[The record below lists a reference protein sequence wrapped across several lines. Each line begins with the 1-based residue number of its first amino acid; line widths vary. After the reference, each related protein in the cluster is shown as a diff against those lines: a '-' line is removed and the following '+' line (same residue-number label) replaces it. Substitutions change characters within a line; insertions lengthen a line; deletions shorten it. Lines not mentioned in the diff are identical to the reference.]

1 MKITKKH
8 IKGFTL
14 VEAMVATL
22 LASLMS
28 ISVISIYVNQT
39 VSIAAETQ
47 REASTLEANQAYE
60 LVTRLLRQAPRNA
73 LVITYANPVLNGNTL
88 EIANDNIEI
97 TFELPAGFN
106 SWPNNNPNTVPP
118 FNQNIVRISWDNST
132 ADQFL
137 IRVTNANTVAN
148 LNLDP
153 VGQAIAGNNTGDD
166 ARIINF
172 DVWPMQDQS
181 TAAAAVNNPAISGY
195 FVSLTT
201 RAANPDFNYINPA
214 DPNGPLRNF
223 RTHTVS
229 GIVSP
234 RN

>member
-1 MKITKKH
+1 MKMAKRH
-8 IKGFTL
+8 IEGFTL

-28 ISVISIYVNQT
+28 ISVISIYINQT

-73 LVITYANPVLNGNTL
+73 LVINYANPVLNGNAL
-88 EIANDNIEI
+88 EIANDNIDI
-97 TFELPAGFN
+97 TFELPSGFN

-118 FNQNIVRISWDNST
+118 FNQNIVRISWDNSG
-132 ADQFL
+132 ANQFL
-137 IRVTNANTVAN
+137 ITVTNANTVAN
-148 LNLDP
+148 LPP

-172 DVWPMQDQS
+172 DVWPMQDQFIP
-181 TAAAAVNNPAISGY
+181 AVAVNDPAISGY

-201 RAANPDFNYINPA
+201 RSANPDFNYTNPA
-214 DPNGPLRNF
+214 DPNGPLKNF